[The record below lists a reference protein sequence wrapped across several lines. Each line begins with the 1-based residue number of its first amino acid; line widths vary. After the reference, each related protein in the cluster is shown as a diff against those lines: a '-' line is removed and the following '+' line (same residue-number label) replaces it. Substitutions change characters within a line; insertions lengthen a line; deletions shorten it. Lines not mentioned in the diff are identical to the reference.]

1 MLAWQGRMM
10 LDAFHTQVHVRIG
23 LAALRRRA
31 ATPTCLLTASRQPV
45 CRNSGCLKME
55 VPRSEPERS
64 SPLCLGRVLARC
76 RFLFAPAPHA
86 TPPSLRR
93 PQLRSSAPLREPRLA
108 IPSCQQLSFHVHPEG
123 RGSCSLV
130 ARTAQLGGQRRCR
143 HACRRDK
150 GNIPSACI

>member
-1 MLAWQGRMM
+1 M

-93 PQLRSSAPLREPRLA
+93 PQLRSSAPLRGTP
-108 IPSCQQLSFHVHPEG
+108 PG
-123 RGSCSLV
+123 NSLV
-130 ARTAQLGGQRRCR
+130 PAAFLPRASRGKGQLLARGKNGTTWRPTPLPPRMSPRQREYSLSV
-143 HACRRDK
+143 HLT
-150 GNIPSACI
+150 S